1 MRHFYVYILS
11 SKSRVLYTGIT
22 DDIYRRTWEH
32 KNDINSG
39 FTRDY
44 KVHRLVY
51 YEAFKYVNNAIN
63 REKKIKGWLRQKKIA
78 LIEAENPTWEDLI
91 AGWFE
96 GKQVLRFAQDDKF
109 VLQDEDLKNRVSV
122 VVTGSPLNYSPLN
135 YSPMNYL
142 PMNYKTV
149 QLSFDSGTA
158 TLTLNRPDKRN
169 AISYE
174 LIDDLIR
181 ALEEVQNSTARV
193 LILTGA
199 GKAFCS
205 GMDLDNLKALIGR
218 NPEQNLEDSR
228 TMVSLF
234 RSLYEFPKPTIAA
247 VNGAA
252 IAGGTGLAFL
262 CDFTLAVPEAKFGY
276 TEVRIGFVPAIVS
289 TFLLRQ
295 VGEKIARDLL
305 LTGRIFD
312 AQEAVKIGL
321 VNEIVPSDKL
331 LQRARELASQLTENS
346 PLSLFNTKRLL
357 NDHARAELDSQIEAA
372 VRENAGIRE
381 SADFREGV
389 ESFLEKRKPKWTG
402 R

>member
-1 MRHFYVYILS
+1 MRNFYVYMLS

-32 KNDINSG
+32 KNDVHPG
-39 FTRDY
+39 FASDY

-51 YEAFKYVNNAIN
+51 YETFKYVDNAIA
-63 REKKIKGWLRQKKIA
+63 REKSIKGWLRRKKIA
-78 LIEAENPTWEDLI
+78 LIEAENPTWEDLS
-91 AGWFE
+91 ASWFD
-96 GKQVLRFAQDDKF
+96 GKQVLRFAQDDKVF
-109 VLQDEDLKNRVSV
+109 EQDEQLRNGTR
-122 VVTGSPLNYSPLN
+122 TPIPGLR
-135 YSPMNYL
+135 
-142 PMNYKTV
+142 MNYKTL
-149 QLSFDSGTA
+149 QLAFDANIA

-169 AISYE
+169 AVSYE
-174 LIDDLIR
+174 LIADLIR
-181 ALEEVQNSTARV
+181 ALEEVRNSSAGI

-205 GMDLDNLKALIGR
+205 GLDLDTLKGLIGR
-218 NPEQNLEDSR
+218 TPEQNIEDSR
-228 TMVSLF
+228 TMVGLF

-252 IAGGTGLAFL
+252 IAGGTGLALL
-262 CDFTLAVPEAKFGY
+262 CDFTLAVPDAKFGY

-295 VGEKIARDLL
+295 IGEKIARDLL

-312 AQEAVKIGL
+312 AAEALKLGL
-321 VNEIVPSDKL
+321 INEIVPAEKL
-331 LQRARELASQLTENS
+331 LDRARELAAQLAENS
-346 PLSLFNTKRLL
+346 PLSLFYTKRLL
-357 NDHARAELDSQIEAA
+357 TDHARAELDSQMEAA
-372 VRENAGIRE
+372 IRENAGIRE
-381 SADFREGV
+381 SADFREGI